1 MLFNITIENV
11 QHLSKLELTLDLSKN
26 QLICIVGKNGVGKTT
41 LIRAIR
47 NITKNNTFQETG
59 APYIFSSESK
69 ITYDINNTLINFK
82 FNPKLGSLDTKQLI
96 SQEIKD
102 SIQVEL
108 PIPHGERFN
117 HFRLLSE
124 QDEEIR
130 AKIAIGDYSKPD
142 ELIDFLNN
150 IYKDNRFEKLK
161 QVKIKKNTYYFILKD
176 ESERYYIRE
185 DYLSSGEYFVI
196 NLYKHIKSKKK
207 LIVIDEIDISLDA
220 SAQVNLIEQLKLFCE
235 KYSVNIMFTTHSLA
249 LMKKVDESGVD
260 INYMELDK
268 TTSNVLIEPRSYNY
282 VKSLLFDFQGYD
294 RYILTE
300 DSRLAHYIS
309 YLIQKSGTEIF
320 SKYQIIP
327 VGGATQV
334 VDLKLR
340 NKEQRFLTYDHNVL
354 TVLDGDQ
361 LDKGYLAECD
371 GILFIPFQSIELE
384 IYDRYQ
390 EEGSKIPRVDRID
403 GGTKAK
409 RSKHLFKKLI
419 NKPYEAEPL
428 MSEETIYKYLS
439 GIAGDKVEILSGEIL
454 SFLNK

>member
-1 MLFNITIENV
+1 MLFNIIVENV
-11 QHLSKLELTLDLSKN
+11 QHLSKLELSLDLSKN

-69 ITYDINNTLINFK
+69 ITYDINNSLINFE
-82 FNPKLGSLDTKQLI
+82 FNPKLGALDTKQLI
-96 SQEIKD
+96 PQEIKD

-142 ELIDFLNN
+142 ELINLLNN

-161 QVKIKKNTYYFILKD
+161 EVKIKNNTYYFILKD
-176 ESERYYIRE
+176 EDERYYIRE

-196 NLYKHIKSKKK
+196 NLYKHIKSRKM

-220 SAQVNLIEQLKLFCE
+220 SAQVNLIDQLKLFCKE
-235 KYSVNIMFTTHSLA
+235 YSVNIMFTTHSLA
-249 LMKKVDESGVD
+249 LMKKVDACGID

-268 TTSNVLIEPRSYNY
+268 NSNEAIIEPKSYNF
-282 VKSLLFDFQGYD
+282 VKSLLFGFQGYD

-300 DSRLAHYIS
+300 DECLAHYIS
-309 YLIQKSGTEIF
+309 YLIQDSGKEVF
-320 SKYQIIP
+320 YKYQIIKI
-327 VGGATQV
+327 GGASQV
-334 VDLKLR
+334 IDLKRR
-340 NKEQRFLTYDHNVL
+340 NKVQEFLSNDENIL
-354 TVLDGDQ
+354 SVLDGDQ
-361 LDKGYLAECD
+361 IGERYLKGCT
-371 GILFIPFQSIELE
+371 GVTFIPFQSVEIE
-384 IYDRYQ
+384 IYNRYH
-390 EEGSKIPRVDRID
+390 EKDSIIPRVGQID
-403 GGTKAK
+403 GKSLST
-409 RSKHLFKKLI
+409 RSKNLFWRLTK
-419 NKPYEAEPL
+419 KPYGAEPV
-428 MSEETIYKYLS
+428 MSAENIYKYLS
-439 GIAGDKVEILSGEIL
+439 SIAGDGVETLTTDIL